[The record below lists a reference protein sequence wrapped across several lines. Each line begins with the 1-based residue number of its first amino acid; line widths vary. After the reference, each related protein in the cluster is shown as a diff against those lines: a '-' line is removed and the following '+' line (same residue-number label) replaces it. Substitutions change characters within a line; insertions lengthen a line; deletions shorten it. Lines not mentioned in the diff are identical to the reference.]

1 MSTFTI
7 ASIVVTCLFVTA
19 FLIIDHIE
27 VARANR
33 IASNPHIQQWLS
45 KSEEERSFEAYLRD
59 VGIDGENCPIEELV
73 AAHKQHE
80 TIVKILKTV

>member
-1 MSTFTI
+1 MSNFTI
-7 ASIVVTCLFVTA
+7 VSIVVTCLFVTA
-19 FLIIDHIE
+19 ILIVDHVE

-45 KSEEERSFEAYLRD
+45 KTEEERSFDAYLRD
-59 VGIDGENCPIEELV
+59 IGLDGESCPIEELV

-80 TIVKILKTV
+80 MIIKILKTV